1 MAYSRGGFRFS
12 TIILVILLY
21 LPVLAWGQGLPEGE
35 NRDKVIMACSACHGI
50 DNIFNASNPISGED
64 WEFYVYDMIARGAPV
79 RQEDIQ
85 DIIDY
90 LVENFAE

>member
-1 MAYSRGGFRFS
+1 MSYINGGFRFS
-12 TIILVILLY
+12 TLLILTLLY
-21 LPVLAWGQGLPEGE
+21 IPGLTWAQGMPEGE
-35 NRDKVIMACSACHGI
+35 NRDKVIMACSTCHGI
-50 DNIFNASNPISGED
+50 DNIFNASNPISAED